1 MLNYII
7 LGYCIYFLINIYVT
21 IMQIIYIKKAKEQDA
36 VILTPSRFKIAG
48 EYSIESQKLSL
59 ATSFYDF
66 ILFFFWIGYGLVML
80 DNATNTFNGW
90 QKVVVFIDSFI
101 IINWILALPFN
112 LYSTFKLDKKY
123 KFSNMTPQLYIKDT
137 IKSGALFL
145 IFGSGAIA
153 GLALIIENFSSWWI
167 WGFVFIFSIIILIN
181 MLYPLIRDKMF
192 DKFSPL
198 EDKEL
203 AQKINKLLED
213 VGFKSSGVFS
223 VDASKRDN
231 RLNAYFGGL
240 GSTKRVVLFDTL
252 IEKLTHNEILAV
264 LGHELGHF
272 KNGDILKNIGIMGF
286 VMFIFFAIFGNLPQ
300 ELFLQLHLS
309 NEPYAIILVFLM
321 FSPIMSFFLMPLISA
336 MSRYNEYKADEFG
349 GNLSSKDDL
358 INALLKLAN
367 ENKSFP
373 LSHPFYIFFH
383 YSHPPLTERLK
394 KLGFEK

>member
-21 IMQIIYIKKAKEQDA
+21 IIQIIYVKKAKEQDA
-36 VILTPSRFKIAG
+36 VILAPLKFKIAG
-48 EYSIESQKLSL
+48 NYSIESQKLSL
-59 ATSFYDF
+59 ATAFYDF

-90 QKVVVFIDSFI
+90 QKAVIFIDSFI
-101 IINWILALPFN
+101 IINWILTLPFS

-137 IKSGALFL
+137 IKSGVLFL
-145 IFGSGAIA
+145 IFGSGAIV
-153 GLALIIENFSSWWI
+153 GLTLIIENFSSWWI
-167 WGFVFIFSIIILIN
+167 WGFVFIFAIIILIN

-286 VMFIFFAIFGNLPQ
+286 VMFVFFAIFGNLPQ
-300 ELFLQLHLS
+300 ELFLQLHLN
-309 NEPYAIILVFLM
+309 NESYAIILVFLI
-321 FSPIMSFFLMPLISA
+321 FSPIISFFLMPLISA
-336 MSRYNEYKADEFG
+336 MSRHNEYKADEFG
-349 GNLSSKDDL
+349 GNLSSKEDL
-358 INALLKLAN
+358 ISALLKLAN